1 MFTEI
6 LKSVGMKLIGKGL
19 KDGITSAFGGEDKGQ
34 RQQPVMPNFSN
45 TNMGLYS
52 PSPTGQAKQ
61 IETSNYDMTLAMWEK
76 RLFGKDSY
84 TNITIPPLGN

>member
-6 LKSVGMKLIGKGL
+6 IKSVGMKLIGKGL
-19 KDGITSAFGGEDKGQ
+19 ESAFDRGDKG
-34 RQQPVMPNFSN
+34 PAGSPIMPNFSN

-76 RLFGKDSY
+76 RLFGQDSY

>member
-6 LKSVGMKLIGKGL
+6 IKSVGMKLIGKGL
-19 KDGITSAFGGEDKGQ
+19 ESAFSNEDKG
-34 RQQPVMPNFSN
+34 PAGSPIMPNFSN

-52 PSPTGQAKQ
+52 PSPTGQAKE
-61 IETSNYDMTLAMWEK
+61 IEMSNHDMTLAMWEK

>member
-19 KDGITSAFGGEDKGQ
+19 ESAFDRGDKG
-34 RQQPVMPNFSN
+34 PAGSPIMPNFSK

-52 PSPTGQAKQ
+52 PSPTGQAKE
-61 IETSNYDMTLAMWEK
+61 IEMSNHDMTLAMWEK

>member
-6 LKSVGMKLIGKGL
+6 IKSVGMKLIGKGL
-19 KDGITSAFGGEDKGQ
+19 ESAFSGGDKGQ
-34 RQQPVMPNFSN
+34 GQQAVMPNFSN

-52 PSPTGQAKQ
+52 PSPTGQAKE
-61 IETSNYDMTLAMWEK
+61 IEISNYDMTLAMWEK

>member
-19 KDGITSAFGGEDKGQ
+19 ESAFDNEPKGPAGS
-34 RQQPVMPNFSN
+34 PVMPNFSN

-52 PSPTGQAKQ
+52 PSPTGQAKE
-61 IETSNYDMTLAMWEK
+61 IETSNYEMTLAMWEK